1 MTSATP
7 RTGRDR
13 TLPAFRAI
21 AATLEQKV
29 MSGELPVGT
38 ALPSEQELAARFA
51 VSRSTIRE
59 SIRLLEQMGLI
70 RRAEGRNRLRISV
83 PTDSDV
89 GSRLKA
95 SLLLQDTTYEHLWE
109 ALGAFEPA
117 CARAAARRATG
128 SELDRIADNIVR
140 TEAAIG
146 NPRDLV
152 VLDIEFHALV
162 AAASGNRALQ
172 IGRESVGELFYPA
185 FIQVMTR
192 LDAGPRLLSAH
203 RKIHAALAARD
214 QKEAELWMARHIGD
228 FQRGLN
234 LADVD
239 LGSPIQ
245 TGPGALVAGHG

>member
-1 MTSATP
+1 M
-7 RTGRDR
+7 
-13 TLPAFRAI
+13 
-21 AATLEQKV
+21 
-29 MSGELPVGT
+29 
-38 ALPSEQELAARFA
+38 
-51 VSRSTIRE
+51 
-59 SIRLLEQMGLI
+59 
-70 RRAEGRNRLRISV
+70 
-83 PTDSDV
+83 
-89 GSRLKA
+89 
-95 SLLLQDTTYEHLWE
+95 
-109 ALGAFEPA
+109 
-117 CARAAARRATG
+117 
-128 SELDRIADNIVR
+128 
-140 TEAAIG
+140 
-146 NPRDLV
+146 
-152 VLDIEFHALV
+152 

-245 TGPGALVAGHG
+245 TGLGALVAGHG